1 MCIYACIYTFM
12 HVYIHICM
20 HIPSKGNDTAVQ
32 FRLGGLVIYI
42 YTSKGND
49 TKAGEIEPEE
59 QIRELLLKLE
69 EAVEHK
75 EHTAAVQFSKGGLD

>member
-1 MCIYACIYTFM
+1 VFSYT
-12 HVYIHICM
+12 HTHIN
-20 HIPSKGNDTAVQ
+20 K
-32 FRLGGLVIYI
+32 

-69 EAVEHK
+69 EAVEPK
-75 EHTAAVQFSKGGLD
+75 EHTAAV